1 MHEQEEQS
9 FKQQESSYEAYRIK
23 RYKSC
28 YKAVLTSEK
37 DRFHSANQLLN
48 EVL

>member
-28 YKAVLTSEK
+28 YKMLTSKK
-37 DRFHSANQLLN
+37 DRFHWPNQLLN